1 MKEHKNAEWMIATL
15 DRRRKSP
22 RKKVELLEPVP
33 ETVVYKRRAPLKLL
47 CSTPKQ
53 EKMNSSSET
62 RENKSVI
69 NHLISF
75 LCCSAFIGCVSS
87 VRPHSYDFMLSSHC
101 NAFKSLL
108 LLFRWISEHHQ
119 DPLGSPSLTRDL
131 WQSTSEY
138 QTNHIELEQNKHRM
152 ATQYGTQIL
161 YTRSRTTIKVSL
173 LQQSD
178 RNENL

>member
-1 MKEHKNAEWMIATL
+1 MCITSIFPYFPSTPSARNSRRKKNRNVFIMKEHKNAEWMIATL

-87 VRPHSYDFMLSSHC
+87 VHPHSYDFMLSSHC

-108 LLFRWISEHHQ
+108 LLFR
-119 DPLGSPSLTRDL
+119 
-131 WQSTSEY
+131 
-138 QTNHIELEQNKHRM
+138 
-152 ATQYGTQIL
+152 
-161 YTRSRTTIKVSL
+161 
-173 LQQSD
+173 
-178 RNENL
+178 